1 MSNQSEWITILS
13 SLKGAVMGF
22 AKHGQDPEKIAQAV
36 KNFAFFAEG
45 NKGWLRNHPESC
57 AVVQSFNNSLA
68 ADLTPPL
75 LSLPHDQA
83 IQRLEAL
90 MNAIDLAVA
99 KISKDEEQKNSKII
113 NNTIN
118 VTGSV
123 SGNFQVGESNTYTEN
138 NSTQPHQKSKSLNR
152 LTSNIGKIIVGII
165 SAALMAW
172 LGLK

>member
-1 MSNQSEWITILS
+1 M
-13 SLKGAVMGF
+13 
-22 AKHGQDPEKIAQAV
+22 D
-36 KNFAFFAEG
+36 
-45 NKGWLRNHPESC
+45 
-57 AVVQSFNNSLA
+57 
-68 ADLTPPL
+68 
-75 LSLPHDQA
+75 
-83 IQRLEAL
+83 
-90 MNAIDLAVA
+90 AIDLAVA
-99 KISKDEEQKNSKII
+99 KISEGEEQKNSKII

-138 NSTQPHQKSKSLNR
+138 NSTQPHQKSKFLNW